1 MTLLGG
7 GETVTVVA
15 VKIGFDEDG
24 NPIKSDAGVDIRGCV
39 VEPVGQATIDDRDI
53 VSGDTTT
60 LRVLAPA
67 GTVVDEGAKV
77 RYRGEAYVVKFA
89 PFDYAGGRRPVLAR
103 HRPRVVFVIERM
115 RT

>member
-15 VKIGFDEDG
+15 VETGFDEDG
-24 NPIKSDAGVDIRGCV
+24 NPVKRDAGVEIHGCV

-53 VSGDTTT
+53 VSGDTTS
-60 LRVLAPA
+60 LRVLAPG
-67 GTVVDEGAKV
+67 GTVVDEGAQVKF
-77 RYRGEAYVVKFA
+77 RGESYVVKFA
-89 PFDYAGGRRPVLAR
+89 PFDYAPGRRPVLAR